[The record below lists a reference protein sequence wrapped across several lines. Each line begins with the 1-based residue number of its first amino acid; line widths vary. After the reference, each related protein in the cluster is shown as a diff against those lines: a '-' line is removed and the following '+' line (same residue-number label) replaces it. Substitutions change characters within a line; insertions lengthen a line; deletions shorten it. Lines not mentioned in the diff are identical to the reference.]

1 MNGAKVG
8 ATQVATMDV
17 RVAENEH
24 DTLRIELPKG
34 EETLLIPLVEAL
46 QAEEKVVEARYYL
59 GHPYLDRP
67 TLYLRT
73 KGEKP
78 QQVLKRVLKDLA
90 DGYGDLLTDF
100 DRKAGRVKA

>member
-1 MNGAKVG
+1 
-8 ATQVATMDV
+8 MDV
-17 RVAENEH
+17 RVAERES
-24 DTLRIELPKG
+24 DTLRLELPQG

-46 QAEEKVVEARYYL
+46 QREEKVVEARYYL

-67 TLYLRT
+67 TLYLKT

-90 DGYGDLLTDF
+90 DMYGDLITDF
-100 DRKAGRVKA
+100 DKKADKIRS